1 MQVTHAQKRPWLVLA
16 GLALGVT
23 VTNGFA
29 RFSYGLILP
38 AMQSDLGWN
47 YAQAGWLNTA
57 NALGY
62 IAGAILTML
71 MIGRYSAISL
81 FSFGL
86 VTTNL
91 ALLATGLSAELW
103 WQTLWRILVGFFGAL
118 SFSTAGVLAAGL
130 FPNDPRRNAM
140 AIAIVFGTG
149 GGLAIVLSG
158 ASLPLFLEHYGAD
171 HWPLAWVIIA
181 AICLLFLP
189 LCLWSTAKLKSP
201 TPRQAEA
208 AEPLPVSQIWAQLA
222 GYAGFGLGYI
232 VFLTFLS
239 AWMTQQAASATFI
252 ATVWILLGLCI
263 CMSPLVWRP
272 ILARH
277 ASGLPLAMILSCI
290 ALGSALPVLFP
301 GNLSLLLAAVIF
313 GLSVFMAPSAVT
325 NFTRQNLPAHSWGAA
340 ISLFTVVFAVAQTLG
355 PYAAGLLGD
364 LAGDIGISLLG
375 ASGLLLLGAVIA
387 LTQRP
392 LPNHPV
398 TGNTKPGK
406 PE

>member
-1 MQVTHAQKRPWLVLA
+1 VIEAHKRPWLVLA

-62 IAGAILTML
+62 IAGAVLTML
-71 MIGRYSAISL
+71 MIRQYSATSL

-86 VTTNL
+86 ITTTL
-91 ALLATGLSAELW
+91 ALLATGLISDLW
-103 WQTLWRILVGFFGAL
+103 WQTLWRILVGFFGAM

-130 FPNDPRRNAM
+130 FPNDPRSNAL
-140 AIAIVFGTG
+140 AISILFGTG
-149 GGLAIVLSG
+149 GGLSIVLSG
-158 ASLPLFLEHYGAD
+158 ASLPLFLAHYGAE
-171 HWPLAWVIIA
+171 HWPLAWIIIA

-189 LCLWSTAKLKSP
+189 LCLWSATKLKRP
-201 TPRQAEA
+201 TPKQADA
-208 AEPLPVSQIWAQLA
+208 PAPIPIAQIWAQLA

-239 AWMTQQAASATFI
+239 AWMTQQAASASFI
-252 ATVWILLGLCI
+252 AAVWILLGLCI
-263 CMSPLVWRP
+263 CVSPLVWRP
-272 ILARH
+272 ILTRH
-277 ASGLPLAMILSCI
+277 ASGLPLAMILTCI

-301 GNLSLLLAAVIF
+301 GNFSLLLAAIIF

-325 NFTRQNLPAHSWGAA
+325 NFTRQNLPERSWGVA

-387 LTQRP
+387 LTQKPLINRP
-392 LPNHPV
+392 MDQNA
-398 TGNTKPGK
+398 KPGK
-406 PE
+406 QD

>member
-1 MQVTHAQKRPWLVLA
+1 MTQAQKRPWLVLA

-71 MIGRYSAISL
+71 MIGRYSATSL

-189 LCLWSTAKLKSP
+189 LCLWSAAKLKSP
-201 TPRQAEA
+201 ASKRAEA
-208 AEPLPVSQIWAQLA
+208 AKPLPVTQIWAQLA

-252 ATVWILLGLCI
+252 AAVWILLGLCI

-375 ASGLLLLGAVIA
+375 ASGLLLLGALIA

>member
-1 MQVTHAQKRPWLVLA
+1 MTQAHKRPWLVLA

-71 MIGRYSAISL
+71 MIGRYSATSL

-91 ALLATGLSAELW
+91 ALMATGLSAELW

-189 LCLWSTAKLKSP
+189 LCLWSAAKLKNP
-201 TPRQAEA
+201 APRQAEA

-252 ATVWILLGLCI
+252 AAVWILLGLCI

-301 GNLSLLLAAVIF
+301 GNLSLLLAAIIF

-387 LTQRP
+387 QTQQP

-398 TGNTKPGK
+398 ERNTKPGK
-406 PE
+406 PD

>member
-1 MQVTHAQKRPWLVLA
+1 MTELHKRPWLVLA

-29 RFSYGLILP
+29 RFAYGLIVP

-62 IAGAILTML
+62 IAGAVLTMVL
-71 MIGRYSAISL
+71 IGRYLAASL

-91 ALLATGLSAELW
+91 ALLSTGLVPDLW
-103 WQTLWRILVGFFGAL
+103 WQTLWRILAGFFGAM

-130 FPNDPRRNAM
+130 FANDPRRNAL

-149 GGLAIVLSG
+149 GGLAIVVSG
-158 ASLPLFLEHYGAD
+158 ASLPLFLGYFGAD
-171 HWPLAWVIIA
+171 HWPIAWIIIA
-181 AICLLFLP
+181 AICALFSP
-189 LCLWSTAKLKSP
+189 LCLWSAAKLKRP
-201 TPRQAEA
+201 APKQADA
-208 AEPLPVSQIWAQLA
+208 SAPLQLTQIWAQLA

-239 AWMTQQAASATFI
+239 AWMTQQAASAGFI
-252 ATVWILLGLCI
+252 AAVWVLLGLCI
-263 CMSPLVWRP
+263 CVSPFVWRP

-277 ASGLPLAMILSCI
+277 ASGLPLAMILTCI
-290 ALGSALPVLFP
+290 SLGSALPVVFP
-301 GNLSLLLAAVIF
+301 GNISLLLAAIIF
-313 GLSVFMAPSAVT
+313 GLSVFMAPTAVT
-325 NFTRQNLPAHSWGAA
+325 NFARQNLPAQSWGAA
-340 ISLFTVVFAVAQTLG
+340 ISLFTVVFAIAQTLG

-364 LAGDIGISLLG
+364 LTGDIGISLLG

-387 LTQRP
+387 LTQKP
-392 LPNHPV
+392 LPNRPTNPV
-398 TGNTKPGK
+398 EK
-406 PE
+406 PERNE

>member
-1 MQVTHAQKRPWLVLA
+1 MTELHKRPWLVLA

-29 RFSYGLILP
+29 RFAYGLILP

-62 IAGAILTML
+62 IAGAVLTMFL
-71 MIGRYSAISL
+71 IGRYSATSL

-86 VTTNL
+86 ITTNL
-91 ALLATGLSAELW
+91 ALMSTGLIPDLW
-103 WQTLWRILVGFFGAL
+103 WQTLWRILAGFFGAM

-130 FPNDPRRNAM
+130 FANDPRRNAL

-149 GGLAIVLSG
+149 GGLAIVVSG
-158 ASLPLFLEHYGAD
+158 ASLPLFLGYFGAD
-171 HWPLAWVIIA
+171 HWPIAWIIIA
-181 AICLLFLP
+181 AICALFSP
-189 LCLWSTAKLKSP
+189 LCLWSAAKLKRPAPKHADTS
-201 TPRQAEA
+201 
-208 AEPLPVSQIWAQLA
+208 VSLQLTQIWAQLA

-239 AWMTQQAASATFI
+239 AWMTQQAASAGFI
-252 ATVWILLGLCI
+252 AAVWVLLGLCI
-263 CMSPLVWRP
+263 CVSPFVWRP

-277 ASGLPLAMILSCI
+277 ASGLPLAMILTCI
-290 ALGSALPVLFP
+290 SLGSALPVVFP
-301 GNLSLLLAAVIF
+301 GNISLLLAAIIF

-325 NFTRQNLPAHSWGAA
+325 NFARQNLPAQSWGAA
-340 ISLFTVVFAVAQTLG
+340 ISLFTVVFAIAQTLG

-364 LAGDIGISLLG
+364 LTGDIGISLLG

-387 LTQRP
+387 ITQKP
-392 LPNHPV
+392 LPNRPMNPV
-398 TGNTKPGK
+398 EKPK
-406 PE
+406 QNE

>member
-1 MQVTHAQKRPWLVLA
+1 MTQAQKRPWLVLA

-71 MIGRYSAISL
+71 MIGRYSATSL

-130 FPNDPRRNAM
+130 FPTDPRRNAM

-189 LCLWSTAKLKSP
+189 LCLWSAAKLKSP
-201 TPRQAEA
+201 APRQAEA

-252 ATVWILLGLCI
+252 AAVWILLGLCI

-387 LTQRP
+387 QTQQP

-398 TGNTKPGK
+398 ERNTKPGK
-406 PE
+406 PD

>member
-1 MQVTHAQKRPWLVLA
+1 MTELHKRPWLVLA

-29 RFSYGLILP
+29 RFAYGLILP

-62 IAGAILTML
+62 IAGAVLTMFL
-71 MIGRYSAISL
+71 IGRYSATSL

-86 VTTNL
+86 ITTNL
-91 ALLATGLSAELW
+91 ALMSTGLIPDLW
-103 WQTLWRILVGFFGAL
+103 WQTLWRILAGFFGAM

-130 FPNDPRRNAM
+130 FANDPRRNAL

-149 GGLAIVLSG
+149 GGLAIVVSG
-158 ASLPLFLEHYGAD
+158 ASLPLFLGYFGAD
-171 HWPLAWVIIA
+171 HWPIAWIIIA
-181 AICLLFLP
+181 AICALFSP
-189 LCLWSTAKLKSP
+189 LCLWSAAKLKRPAPEHADTS
-201 TPRQAEA
+201 
-208 AEPLPVSQIWAQLA
+208 VSLQLTQIWAQLA

-239 AWMTQQAASATFI
+239 AWMTQQAASAGFI
-252 ATVWILLGLCI
+252 AAVWVLLGLCI
-263 CMSPLVWRP
+263 CVSPFVWRP

-277 ASGLPLAMILSCI
+277 ASGLPLAMILTCI
-290 ALGSALPVLFP
+290 SLGSALPVVFP
-301 GNLSLLLAAVIF
+301 GNDSLLLAAIIF
-313 GLSVFMAPSAVT
+313 GLSVFMAPTAVT
-325 NFTRQNLPAHSWGAA
+325 NFARQNLPAQSWGAA
-340 ISLFTVVFAVAQTLG
+340 ISLFTVVFAIAQTLG

-364 LAGDIGISLLG
+364 LTGDIGISLLG

-387 LTQRP
+387 ITQKP
-392 LPNHPV
+392 LPNRPMNPV
-398 TGNTKPGK
+398 EKPK
-406 PE
+406 QNE

>member
-1 MQVTHAQKRPWLVLA
+1 VTELHKRPWLVLA

-29 RFSYGLILP
+29 RFAYGLIVP

-62 IAGAILTML
+62 IAGAVLTML
-71 MIGRYSAISL
+71 LIGRYSAASL

-86 VTTNL
+86 ITTNL
-91 ALLATGLSAELW
+91 ALLSTGLIPDLW
-103 WQTLWRILVGFFGAL
+103 WQTLWRILAGFFGAM

-130 FPNDPRRNAM
+130 FANDPRRNAL

-149 GGLAIVLSG
+149 GGLAIVVSG
-158 ASLPLFLEHYGAD
+158 ASLPLFLEHFGAN
-171 HWPLAWVIIA
+171 HWPIAWIIIA
-181 AICLLFLP
+181 AICALFLP
-189 LCLWSTAKLKSP
+189 LCLWSAAKLKRP
-201 TPRQAEA
+201 APKQADA
-208 AEPLPVSQIWAQLA
+208 SVPLQLAQIWAQLA

-239 AWMTQQAASATFI
+239 AWMTQQAASAGFI
-252 ATVWILLGLCI
+252 AAVWVLLGLCI
-263 CMSPLVWRP
+263 CVSPFVWRP

-277 ASGLPLAMILSCI
+277 ASGLPLAMILTCI
-290 ALGSALPVLFP
+290 SLGSALPVVFP
-301 GNLSLLLAAVIF
+301 GNISLLLAAIIF

-325 NFTRQNLPAHSWGAA
+325 NFTRQNLPAQSWGAA
-340 ISLFTVVFAVAQTLG
+340 ISLFTVVFAIAQTLG

-364 LAGDIGISLLG
+364 LTGDIGISLLG
-375 ASGLLLLGAVIA
+375 ASGLLLSGAVIA
-387 LTQRP
+387 LTQKP
-392 LPNHPV
+392 LPNRPMNPV
-398 TGNTKPGK
+398 EK
-406 PE
+406 PEQHE

>member
-1 MQVTHAQKRPWLVLA
+1 MTELHKRPWLVLA

-29 RFSYGLILP
+29 RFAYGLIVP

-62 IAGAILTML
+62 IAGAVLTML
-71 MIGRYSAISL
+71 LIGRYSAASL

-86 VTTNL
+86 ITTNL
-91 ALLATGLSAELW
+91 ALLSTGLIPDLW
-103 WQTLWRILVGFFGAL
+103 WQTLWRILAGFFGAM

-130 FPNDPRRNAM
+130 FANDPRRNAL

-149 GGLAIVLSG
+149 GGLAIVVSG
-158 ASLPLFLEHYGAD
+158 ASLPLFLEHFGAN
-171 HWPLAWVIIA
+171 HWPIAWIIIA
-181 AICLLFLP
+181 AICALFLP
-189 LCLWSTAKLKSP
+189 LCLWSAAKLKRP
-201 TPRQAEA
+201 APKQADA
-208 AEPLPVSQIWAQLA
+208 SVPLQLAQIWAQLA

-239 AWMTQQAASATFI
+239 AWMTQQAASAGFI
-252 ATVWILLGLCI
+252 AAVWVLLGLCI
-263 CMSPLVWRP
+263 CVSPFVWRP
-272 ILARH
+272 ILARY
-277 ASGLPLAMILSCI
+277 ASGLPLAMILTCI
-290 ALGSALPVLFP
+290 SLGSALPVVFP
-301 GNLSLLLAAVIF
+301 GNISLLLAAIIF

-325 NFTRQNLPAHSWGAA
+325 NFTRQNLPAQSWGAA
-340 ISLFTVVFAVAQTLG
+340 ISLFTVVFAIAQTLG

-364 LAGDIGISLLG
+364 LTGDIGISLLG

-387 LTQRP
+387 LTQKPLLNRP
-392 LPNHPV
+392 MNPV
-398 TGNTKPGK
+398 EK
-406 PE
+406 PEQHE

>member
-1 MQVTHAQKRPWLVLA
+1 MTELHKRPWLVLA

-29 RFSYGLILP
+29 RFAYGLIVP

-62 IAGAILTML
+62 IAGAVLTMFL
-71 MIGRYSAISL
+71 IGRCSAATL

-86 VTTNL
+86 ITTNL
-91 ALLATGLSAELW
+91 ALLSTGLIPDLW
-103 WQTLWRILVGFFGAL
+103 WQTLWRILAGFFGAM

-130 FPNDPRRNAM
+130 FANDPRRNAL

-149 GGLAIVLSG
+149 GGLAIVVSG
-158 ASLPLFLEHYGAD
+158 ASLPLFLENFGANY
-171 HWPLAWVIIA
+171 WPIAWIIIA
-181 AICLLFLP
+181 AICALFLP
-189 LCLWSTAKLKSP
+189 LCLWSAAKLKRP
-201 TPRQAEA
+201 APKQADA
-208 AEPLPVSQIWAQLA
+208 SVPLQLAQIWAQLA

-239 AWMTQQAASATFI
+239 AWMTQQAASAGLI
-252 ATVWILLGLCI
+252 AAVWVLLGLCI
-263 CMSPLVWRP
+263 CVSPFVWRP

-277 ASGLPLAMILSCI
+277 ASGLPLAMILTCI
-290 ALGSALPVLFP
+290 SLGSALPVVFP
-301 GNLSLLLAAVIF
+301 GNISLLLAAIIF

-325 NFTRQNLPAHSWGAA
+325 NFARQNLPAQSWGAA
-340 ISLFTVVFAVAQTLG
+340 ISLFTVVFAIAQTLG

-364 LAGDIGISLLG
+364 LTGDIGISLLG

-387 LTQRP
+387 LTQKP
-392 LPNHPV
+392 LPNRPMNPV
-398 TGNTKPGK
+398 EK
-406 PE
+406 PEQNE

>member
-1 MQVTHAQKRPWLVLA
+1 MKELHKRPWLVLA

-29 RFSYGLILP
+29 RFAYGLILP

-62 IAGAILTML
+62 IAGAVLTMFL
-71 MIGRYSAISL
+71 IGRYPAASL

-86 VTTNL
+86 ITTNL
-91 ALLATGLSAELW
+91 ALLSTGLIPDLW
-103 WQTLWRILVGFFGAL
+103 WQTLWRILAGFFGAM

-130 FPNDPRRNAM
+130 FANDPRRNAL

-149 GGLAIVLSG
+149 GGLAIVVSG
-158 ASLPLFLEHYGAD
+158 ASLPLFLENFGAN
-171 HWPLAWVIIA
+171 HWPIAWIIIA
-181 AICLLFLP
+181 AICALFLP
-189 LCLWSTAKLKSP
+189 LCLWSAAKLKRP
-201 TPRQAEA
+201 APKQADA
-208 AEPLPVSQIWAQLA
+208 SAPLQLAQIWAQLA

-239 AWMTQQAASATFI
+239 AWMTQQAASAGFI
-252 ATVWILLGLCI
+252 AAVWVLLGLCI
-263 CMSPLVWRP
+263 CVSPFVWRP

-277 ASGLPLAMILSCI
+277 ASGLPLAMILTCI
-290 ALGSALPVLFP
+290 SLGSALPVVFP
-301 GNLSLLLAAVIF
+301 GNISLLLAAIIF

-325 NFTRQNLPAHSWGAA
+325 NFARQNLPAQSWGAA
-340 ISLFTVVFAVAQTLG
+340 ISLFTVVFAIAQTLG

-364 LAGDIGISLLG
+364 LTGDIGISLLG

-387 LTQRP
+387 LMQKP
-392 LPNHPV
+392 LPNRPM
-398 TGNTKPGK
+398 NPIEN
-406 PE
+406 PEQNE

>member
-1 MQVTHAQKRPWLVLA
+1 MTQAQKRPWLVLA

-252 ATVWILLGLCI
+252 AAVWILLGLCI

>member
-1 MQVTHAQKRPWLVLA
+1 MTELHKRPWLVLA

-29 RFSYGLILP
+29 RFAYGLIVP

-62 IAGAILTML
+62 IAGAVLTMVL
-71 MIGRYSAISL
+71 IGRYSAASL

-86 VTTNL
+86 ITTNL
-91 ALLATGLSAELW
+91 ALLSTGLIPDLW
-103 WQTLWRILVGFFGAL
+103 WQTLWRILAGFFGAM

-130 FPNDPRRNAM
+130 FANDPRRNAL

-149 GGLAIVLSG
+149 GGLAIVVSG
-158 ASLPLFLEHYGAD
+158 ASLPLFLGYFGAD
-171 HWPLAWVIIA
+171 HWPIAWIIIA
-181 AICLLFLP
+181 AICALFSP
-189 LCLWSTAKLKSP
+189 LCLWSAAKLKRP
-201 TPRQAEA
+201 APKQADA
-208 AEPLPVSQIWAQLA
+208 SAPLQLTQIWAQLA

-239 AWMTQQAASATFI
+239 AWMTQQAASAGFI
-252 ATVWILLGLCI
+252 AAVWVLLGLCI
-263 CMSPLVWRP
+263 CVSPFVWRP

-277 ASGLPLAMILSCI
+277 ASGLPLAMILTCI
-290 ALGSALPVLFP
+290 SLGSALPVVFP
-301 GNLSLLLAAVIF
+301 GNISLLLAAIIF
-313 GLSVFMAPSAVT
+313 GLSVFMAPTAVT
-325 NFTRQNLPAHSWGAA
+325 NFARQNLPAQSWGAA
-340 ISLFTVVFAVAQTLG
+340 ISLFTVVFAIAQTLG

-364 LAGDIGISLLG
+364 LTGDIGISLLG

-387 LTQRP
+387 LTQKP
-392 LPNHPV
+392 LPNRPTNPV
-398 TGNTKPGK
+398 EK
-406 PE
+406 PERNE

>member
-1 MQVTHAQKRPWLVLA
+1 MKQLHKRPWLVLA

-29 RFSYGLILP
+29 RFAYGLILP

-62 IAGAILTML
+62 IAGAVLTMFL
-71 MIGRYSAISL
+71 IGRYPAASL

-86 VTTNL
+86 ITTNL
-91 ALLATGLSAELW
+91 ALLSTGLIPDLW
-103 WQTLWRILVGFFGAL
+103 WQTLWRILAGFFGAM

-130 FPNDPRRNAM
+130 FANDPRRNAL

-149 GGLAIVLSG
+149 GGLAIVVSG
-158 ASLPLFLEHYGAD
+158 ASLPLFLENFGAN
-171 HWPLAWVIIA
+171 HWPIAWIIIA
-181 AICLLFLP
+181 AICALFSP
-189 LCLWSTAKLKSP
+189 LCLWSAAKLKRP
-201 TPRQAEA
+201 APKQADA
-208 AEPLPVSQIWAQLA
+208 SAPLQLAQIWAQLA

-239 AWMTQQAASATFI
+239 AWMTQQAASAGFI
-252 ATVWILLGLCI
+252 AAVWVLLGLCI
-263 CMSPLVWRP
+263 CVSPFVWLP

-277 ASGLPLAMILSCI
+277 ASGLPLAMILTCI
-290 ALGSALPVLFP
+290 SLGSALPVVFP
-301 GNLSLLLAAVIF
+301 GNISLLLAAIIF

-325 NFTRQNLPAHSWGAA
+325 NFARQNLPAQSWGAA
-340 ISLFTVVFAVAQTLG
+340 ISLFTVVFAIAQTLG

-364 LAGDIGISLLG
+364 LTGDIGISLLG

-387 LTQRP
+387 LTQKP
-392 LPNHPV
+392 LPNRPMNPV
-398 TGNTKPGK
+398 EK
-406 PE
+406 PEQNE

>member
-1 MQVTHAQKRPWLVLA
+1 MTHAQKRPWLVLA

>member
-1 MQVTHAQKRPWLVLA
+1 MTQAQKRPWLVLA

-71 MIGRYSAISL
+71 MIGRYSATSL

-91 ALLATGLSAELW
+91 ALMATGLSAELW

-189 LCLWSTAKLKSP
+189 LCLWSAAKLKSP
-201 TPRQAEA
+201 APRQAEA

-252 ATVWILLGLCI
+252 AAVWILLGLCI

-375 ASGLLLLGAVIA
+375 ASGLLLLGALIA

>member
-1 MQVTHAQKRPWLVLA
+1 VTELHKRPWLVLA

-29 RFSYGLILP
+29 RFAYGLILP

-62 IAGAILTML
+62 IAGAVLTMFL
-71 MIGRYSAISL
+71 IGRYSATSL

-86 VTTNL
+86 ITTNL
-91 ALLATGLSAELW
+91 ALMSTGLIPDLW
-103 WQTLWRILVGFFGAL
+103 WQTLWRILAGFFGAM

-130 FPNDPRRNAM
+130 FANDPRRNAL

-149 GGLAIVLSG
+149 GGLAIVVSG
-158 ASLPLFLEHYGAD
+158 ASLPLFLGYFGAD
-171 HWPLAWVIIA
+171 HWPIAWIIIA
-181 AICLLFLP
+181 AICALFSP
-189 LCLWSTAKLKSP
+189 LCLWSAAKLKRPAPKHADTS
-201 TPRQAEA
+201 
-208 AEPLPVSQIWAQLA
+208 VSLQLTQIWAQLA

-239 AWMTQQAASATFI
+239 AWMTQQAASAGFI
-252 ATVWILLGLCI
+252 AAVWVLLGLCI
-263 CMSPLVWRP
+263 CVSPFVWRP

-277 ASGLPLAMILSCI
+277 ASGLPLAMILTCI
-290 ALGSALPVLFP
+290 SLGSALPVVFP
-301 GNLSLLLAAVIF
+301 GNASLLLAAIIF
-313 GLSVFMAPSAVT
+313 GLSVFMAPTAVT
-325 NFTRQNLPAHSWGAA
+325 NFARQNLPAQSWGAA
-340 ISLFTVVFAVAQTLG
+340 ISLFTVVFAIAQTLG

-364 LAGDIGISLLG
+364 LTGDIGISLLG

-387 LTQRP
+387 ITQKP
-392 LPNHPV
+392 LPNRPMNPV
-398 TGNTKPGK
+398 EKPK
-406 PE
+406 QNE

>member
-1 MQVTHAQKRPWLVLA
+1 MTQAQKRPWLVLA

-71 MIGRYSAISL
+71 MIGRYSATSL

-189 LCLWSTAKLKSP
+189 LCLWSAAKLKSP
-201 TPRQAEA
+201 APKRAEA
-208 AEPLPVSQIWAQLA
+208 AKPLPVTPIWAQLA

-252 ATVWILLGLCI
+252 AAVWILLGLCI

-375 ASGLLLLGAVIA
+375 ASGLLLLGALIA